1 MLHDVMV
8 GEPLRQARR
17 RMSRSHVSASRK
29 CHPPESRI
37 AAAGYPREHVDMD
50 EPSENSN
57 RPRGLLDYWTA
68 LCAVLLVVIVVYAVF
83 KAS

>member
-1 MLHDVMV
+1 MQEVMV
-8 GEPLRQARR
+8 GESLHALRR
-17 RMSRSHVSASRK
+17 RMSRPHVSAARK
-29 CHPPESRI
+29 FHPPESRI
-37 AAAGYPREHVDMD
+37 AARAYPREHVGMD

>member
-1 MLHDVMV
+1 MLHEVIV
-8 GEPLRQARR
+8 GESSLAQRR
-17 RMSRSHVSASRK
+17 RMSRSCVGASRK
-29 CHPPESRI
+29 GHPPESRI
-37 AAAGYPREHVDMD
+37 AGRACPREHVDMD